1 MSYKI
6 NRKIQNEYL
15 VMHIFAK
22 ILNINNYD
30 PNGIL
35 KPEKAKLP
43 FIGKD
48 GKPYPTL
55 EDVRVAD
62 ALFDEM
68 KNPKIDVDPKMY
80 NGYYDDIQKK
90 GR

>member
-35 KPEKAKLP
+35 KPEKALTNVEILAMQELGLDSTQGVLDYVSSLNKSNIVALQR
-43 FIGKD
+43 
-48 GKPYPTL
+48 KP
-55 EDVRVAD
+55 R
-62 ALFDEM
+62 
-68 KNPKIDVDPKMY
+68 
-80 NGYYDDIQKK
+80 G
-90 GR
+90 